1 MRWRGGFVGSGAGR
15 RVSSVAVA
23 EKCFVLTSSW
33 AVLFLPFR
41 PGSDNLSRDWFWVQR
56 SLVPKLLLSSPRIIE
71 LCHQFPHGITDQV
84 IQNDMPHMEAQ
95 QRAMAINRLL
105 SMVGCSPLPRGAS
118 ARGSLDVNGL
128 RGGARPGR
136 VGKVIL
142 DLVSFAITGSFHSL
156 ILVLITTCDHHGH
169 LQQSP

>member
-41 PGSDNLSRDWFWVQR
+41 PGSDNLSRDWFWAQR

-84 IQNDMPHMEAQ
+84 
-95 QRAMAINRLL
+95 
-105 SMVGCSPLPRGAS
+105 PLGWAWH
-118 ARGSLDVNGL
+118 
-128 RGGARPGR
+128 R
-136 VGKVIL
+136 VLAK
-142 DLVSFAITGSFHSL
+142 
-156 ILVLITTCDHHGH
+156 
-169 LQQSP
+169 